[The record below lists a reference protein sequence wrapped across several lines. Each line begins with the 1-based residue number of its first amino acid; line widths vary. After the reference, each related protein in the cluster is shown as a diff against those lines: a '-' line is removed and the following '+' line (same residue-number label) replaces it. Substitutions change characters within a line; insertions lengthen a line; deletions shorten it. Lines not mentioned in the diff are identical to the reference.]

1 MITKMDELD
10 KNRPD
15 DFWRKAF
22 DEAAETPPLRVWD
35 SIERRLDQSNDTKII
50 PLWGMGLISSRPL
63 AWGMGVAAAVTL
75 LLIGWWAGTQ
85 QATHNLS
92 RSVVQQAKP
101 LPPQATDGGIKSLNP
116 VTSEISKSQSQ
127 SSPMV
132 ASSQKLSGLSAKSQ
146 PATGNLA
153 LTPSI
158 VTQTDET
165 LAEQLGKP
173 GQKPTELSDQLAA
186 MTIGRASVT
195 TVTTNEFRP
204 STSATSSIPASSFS
218 YARSVESTVASAQ
231 VIQPVRFEPLTGK
244 SLHFRK
250 LGQIHRIV
258 WFRPEE
264 LPLKPEALKSKHQ
277 PRDVWASASV
287 MPGAFN
293 PMVSVQTTSV
303 SGNSYASMDAL
314 KNTQT
319 NSAVSSHAN
328 FSVAYQAGAGVQLT
342 EHWSVESGIGYLSG
356 RSTVETPA
364 LLPNASLV
372 AIVARSTT
380 SGTVYGDA
388 LRSSMHSGDMLAA
401 QPSYTNV
408 ANSAYQQSYTSTR
421 QVLTNDY
428 QYMQVPL
435 QVGYQLRP
443 RKRLSLAL
451 LGGLITN
458 IFVRNTV
465 GNEVVVTAKDGVY
478 RPLSLAAT
486 MGARFRYRPSP
497 QWSASLA
504 GMYQPSLGLGTQS
517 DSQVLSRPTSAGM
530 SFGVDYHF

>member
-1 MITKMDELD
+1 MDELD
-10 KNRPD
+10 KNIPD

-35 SIERRLDQSNDTKII
+35 SIERRLDKSNDAKIV
-50 PLWGMGLISSRPL
+50 PLWGIGLVSSRPL
-63 AWGMGVAAAVTL
+63 AWGMGIAAAVTL

-92 RSVVQQAKP
+92 NSVAQHIEP
-101 LPPQATDGGIKSLNP
+101 LTPPSKDSGVNPVSSANTPANTEENKSL
-116 VTSEISKSQSQ
+116 SQ
-127 SSPMV
+127 SSPVV
-132 ASSQKLSGLSAKSQ
+132 ASSPKSSGFSATSRS
-146 PATGNLA
+146 ATGNLA
-153 LTPSI
+153 LTPSK
-158 VTQTDET
+158 VTRTNEA
-165 LAEQLGKP
+165 LAEQIGESA
-173 GQKPTELSDQLAA
+173 QKTTELSDQLTA
-186 MTIGRASVT
+186 MTVGRASVT
-195 TVTTNEFRP
+195 TAPTNELRP
-204 STSATSSIPASSFS
+204 SISATSSIPANSFS
-218 YARSVESTVASAQ
+218 YARSVASTVASAQ
-231 VIQPVRFEPLTGK
+231 VNKSVTFEPLTGK

-264 LPLKPEALKSKHQ
+264 LPMKPEVLKSKHQ

-293 PMVSVQTTSV
+293 PMVSVQTASV

-319 NSAVSSHAN
+319 TSTVTSRAN

-356 RSTVETPA
+356 RSSVETPA
-364 LLPNASLV
+364 LLPTASLAAV
-372 AIVARSTT
+372 VGRNTT
-380 SGTVYGDA
+380 SGTVYVDA
-388 LRSSMHSGDMLAA
+388 LRSSMHSGDMLAPQA
-401 QPSYTNV
+401 SYNNV
-408 ANSAYQQSYTSTR
+408 ANSAYQQAYVSTR

-504 GMYQPSLGLGTQS
+504 GVYQPSLGLGTQS